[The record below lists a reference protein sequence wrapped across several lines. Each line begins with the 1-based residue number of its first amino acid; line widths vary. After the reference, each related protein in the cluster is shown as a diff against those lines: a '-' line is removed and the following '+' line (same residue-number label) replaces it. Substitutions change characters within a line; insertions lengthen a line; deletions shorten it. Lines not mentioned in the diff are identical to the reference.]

1 MYYFRREKR
10 GVGRTEN
17 IPKLNT
23 MGRWGVPADPL
34 FSNRAS
40 YQGKRPVGGRPD
52 QRRFVIIA

>member
-1 MYYFRREKR
+1 
-10 GVGRTEN
+10 
-17 IPKLNT
+17 